1 MKEELDL
8 ESWAGFHRPLD
19 AFRKKNNLYD
29 LNLFELFGQLLLLI
43 NSQHQMK
50 PINMTHFARL
60 CGLVKGVKRTGWT
73 RYLKEPEVE
82 SVADH
87 SCRIAMLTMAFKSV

>member
-1 MKEELDL
+1 
-8 ESWAGFHRPLD
+8 
-19 AFRKKNNLYD
+19 
-29 LNLFELFGQLLLLI
+29 
-43 NSQHQMK
+43 MK